1 MMSQRQNANPTNNE
15 GKAKSH
21 PVDEHK
27 TKPHPVD
34 QYVGREIKKQRI
46 IKGMSQNQ
54 LASKLGIT
62 FQQVQ
67 KYEKGT
73 NRIVI
78 SRLYELTKVLGIGVI
93 DVISKVQLN
102 INHTTSDNNEICSNI
117 LRDNNESFIPELNHD
132 NTIDSKEI
140 LMLVRAY
147 TCIKNDKTRN
157 VVYNLIKSL
166 STNNNEENNDIS
178 PLALNDK

>member
-1 MMSQRQNANPTNNE
+1 MISETQNSNSNNNE
-15 GKAKSH
+15 
-21 PVDEHK
+21 EK

-46 IKGMSQNQ
+46 IRGMSQNQ

-78 SRLYELTKVLGIGVI
+78 SRLYELTKVLGIGVM
-93 DVISKVQLN
+93 DVISKLQVN
-102 INHTTSDNNEICSNI
+102 INQNISDNNEISNNI
-117 LRDNNESFIPELNHD
+117 LKDNNESFIPEFNND

-147 TCIKNDKTRN
+147 ICIRNDKIRN
-157 VVYNLIKSL
+157 VVYNLVKSL
-166 STNNNEENNDIS
+166 SAENNEEKDIQ
-178 PLALNDK
+178 L